1 MAITK
6 NKQSNEKILEMTKAA
21 FPSKKVTNI
30 TELTEGM
37 CNVAY
42 DISFDDGS
50 ESILKISS
58 ANRTGNISNEIN
70 LMSAEV
76 QAMELV
82 RRNCTFKVAD
92 VQYYDTTHKLC
103 DGDYFFMEK
112 LQGKNYCYIKYSL
125 SENDVAKIN
134 EEIGIFSKQ
143 LTKIRNNEF
152 GFLGDTERYS
162 SLFDFTKIMLTN
174 LIKDAGQRNI
184 DIVYDADSYMK
195 QLENDRT
202 AFEGISS
209 ATLVHWDLW
218 DGNVFVDN
226 GHVAGIIDW
235 ERALWGEAFMDDRF
249 RHHNREKCFLA
260 GFGKTS
266 FSENELKRIKWYDII
281 LYLTMM
287 IEVFYREYEDK
298 GQYLWAKDMLME
310 VWEKVSEVK

>member
-1 MAITK
+1 MGSISMAITK
-6 NKQSNEKILEMTKAA
+6 NKQSNEKILEMTKVA

-30 TELTEGM
+30 KELTEGM

-82 RRNCTFKVAD
+82 RRNCTFKVAE
-92 VQYYDTTHKLC
+92 VQYYDATHKLC

-112 LQGKNYCYIKYSL
+112 LEGMNYCFVKDKL
-125 SENDVAKIN
+125 PENEASTIN
-134 EEIGIFSKQ
+134 EEIGSISKQ
-143 LTKIRNNEF
+143 LTNIRNDEF
-152 GFLGDTERYS
+152 GFLGDTRKYS
-162 SLFDFTKIMLTN
+162 SLFEFTKIMLTN
-174 LIKDAGQRNI
+174 LIKDAEQRDI
-184 DIVYDADSYMK
+184 DIVYDADSYLM

-202 AFEGISS
+202 AFEEISF

-218 DGNVFVDN
+218 EGNVFIDN
-226 GHVAGIIDW
+226 GHVSGIIDW
-235 ERALWGEAFMDDRF
+235 ERSLWGEAFMDDRF
-249 RHHNREKCFLA
+249 RYHNREKSFLT

-266 FSENELKRIKWYDII
+266 FSENEFKRIRWYDII

-287 IEVFYREYEDK
+287 IEVYYREHEDK
-298 GQYLWAKDMLME
+298 GQYLWAKDMLMT
-310 VWEKVSEVK
+310 VWKL